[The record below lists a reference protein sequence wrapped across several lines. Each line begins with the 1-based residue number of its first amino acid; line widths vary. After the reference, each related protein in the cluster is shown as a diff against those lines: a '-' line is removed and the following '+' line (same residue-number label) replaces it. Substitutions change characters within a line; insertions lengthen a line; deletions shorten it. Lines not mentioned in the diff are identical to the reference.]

1 MWISVRK
8 KCKRF
13 FLKYNRYARHENC
26 SPSLDLLIV
35 YKSKNLAVWSNP
47 RKRENHWG
55 RNEKNNGPTR
65 LRASAHDAIN
75 RRPSRRISFTLAT
88 HSTHSRTVRLCGE
101 GKRFTLRWRKLAAS
115 FFSSVTNPSIQAS
128 PRLTKDW
135 LSLIE
140 PATPT
145 LFKLSSFPFLVS
157 LFAKVI
163 EHPDRDVR
171 F

>member
-1 MWISVRK
+1 MQTLLFKIQSICTPQELFPFPRFTYRLQVEKLGRLKRPSRERK
-8 KCKRF
+8 NYR
-13 FLKYNRYARHENC
+13 
-26 SPSLDLLIV
+26 
-35 YKSKNLAVWSNP
+35 
-47 RKRENHWG
+47 G
-55 RNEKNNGPTR
+55 GNEKNNGPRR

-88 HSTHSRTVRLCGE
+88 HSTHSRTVRFCGE

>member
-1 MWISVRK
+1 MHATRTVPPSIYLSFTSRK
-8 KCKRF
+8 TWPFEATLER
-13 FLKYNRYARHENC
+13 E
-26 SPSLDLLIV
+26 
-35 YKSKNLAVWSNP
+35 
-47 RKRENHWG
+47 RENYRG

-145 LFKLSSFPFLVS
+145 LFKLSSFPFLFLS